1 MNIPEAI
8 DEARRELA
16 AGHDKEAARLL
27 TDAVY
32 ATHDPGLEAEIR
44 KLAEQGREH
53 SGRFGKG
60 RWEEIIR
67 IAELRAAKGQG

>member
-1 MNIPEAI
+1 MNVPEAI

-32 ATHDPGLEAEIR
+32 ATHDPSLEADIR
-44 KLAEQGREH
+44 KLAEEGREH
-53 SGRFGKG
+53 AGRFGKG

>member
-1 MNIPEAI
+1 MDVTAVIE
-8 DEARRELA
+8 EARREVG

-32 ATHDPGLEAEIR
+32 ATHDAALEAEIMR
-44 KLAEQGREH
+44 LAEQGLQH
-53 SGRFGKG
+53 AGRFGKG

-67 IAELRAAKGQG
+67 IARLRGAGGSG

>member
-1 MNIPEAI
+1 MNVPEAI

-32 ATHDPGLEAEIR
+32 ATHDPELEAEIR
-44 KLAEQGREH
+44 KLAD
-53 SGRFGKG
+53 
-60 RWEEIIR
+60 
-67 IAELRAAKGQG
+67 